1 MRNIQTF
8 ITHLLWDDGE
18 PETLRGSLRPVTRD
32 EVLNFNNQEELIV
45 LLHKMMSHPSEESP
59 LVELENGRN

>member
-18 PETLRGSLRPVTRD
+18 PKTLRGSLRLVTKD

-45 LLHKMMSHPSEESP
+45 LLHKMMSHPAEESP
-59 LVELENGRN
+59 LVEIENGRN